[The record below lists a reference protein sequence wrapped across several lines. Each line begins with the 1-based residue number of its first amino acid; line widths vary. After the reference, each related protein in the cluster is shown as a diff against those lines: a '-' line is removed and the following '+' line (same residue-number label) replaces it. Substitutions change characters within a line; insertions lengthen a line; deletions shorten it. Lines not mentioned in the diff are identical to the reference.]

1 MKRAS
6 GIGHL
11 KPFLPGLEAVL
22 EDPEVSELMING
34 PGNVWVERAGGQG
47 AGTPRRLPLPGGD
60 PQRPPPSAFDSPA
73 HERRRRPGS
82 ALPREDPRSGW
93 SVGSQLRTE
102 LRREPL
108 TPG

>member
-34 PGNVWVERAGGQG
+34 PGNVWVERGG
-47 AGTPRRLPLPGGD
+47 
-60 PQRPPPSAFDSPA
+60 
-73 HERRRRPGS
+73 
-82 ALPREDPRSGW
+82 
-93 SVGSQLRTE
+93 E
-102 LRREPL
+102 LGRV
-108 TPG
+108 

>member
-34 PGNVWVERAGGQG
+34 PGNVWVVRGC
-47 AGTPRRLPLPGGD
+47 
-60 PQRPPPSAFDSPA
+60 PSTR
-73 HERRRRPGS
+73 H
-82 ALPREDPRSGW
+82 ALLSDAPSC
-93 SVGSQLRTE
+93 
-102 LRREPL
+102 
-108 TPG
+108 